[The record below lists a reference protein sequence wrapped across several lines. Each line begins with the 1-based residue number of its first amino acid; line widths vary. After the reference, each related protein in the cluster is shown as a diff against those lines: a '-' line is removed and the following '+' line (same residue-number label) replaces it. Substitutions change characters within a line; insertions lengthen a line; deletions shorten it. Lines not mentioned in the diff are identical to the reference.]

1 MQFFYHFTAQDLENI
16 EKRLTSYEKE
26 QVELCLDIKKNR
38 TTVENLS
45 KDALITTEATNN
57 VSRDLVI
64 LNETVSQHVEEMG
77 CHDSSIKFQNKDN
90 LRAHIKKNH
99 HKRRGQI
106 CPQCGIT
113 FNTIYE
119 LEAHLTGSHSQAKS
133 IACSICNMTFVTKWR
148 LSKHMLLHSD
158 KKSKTCH
165 FFNNGKICPYE
176 EYGCKFKHEVAKEC
190 PVREK
195 CSRSKCP
202 LRHM

>member
-1 MQFFYHFTAQDLENI
+1 M
-16 EKRLTSYEKE
+16 
-26 QVELCLDIKKNR
+26 
-38 TTVENLS
+38 
-45 KDALITTEATNN
+45 
-57 VSRDLVI
+57 SRDLVI